1 MKRILFITCALMA
14 AMTISAQ
21 SIQGSWMSPAP
32 FEENDVKGNIYFTF
46 GNTVELKVIAT
57 GKLDEMGSITFS
69 ASIPGTYKQEGKI
82 LKLNLDSKRSETKIE
97 KMDFK
102 PEVQQYFDQNPD
114 VKKKLTDGLMP
125 IVTEIRDELAKD
137 LGGNQTL
144 TIKELTATKLI
155 LLDEDEPMEFTRVQ

>member
-1 MKRILFITCALMA
+1 MKRILLITCALMA
-14 AMTISAQ
+14 AMIISAQ

-32 FEENDVKGNIYFTF
+32 FDDNDVQGNIYFTF
-46 GNTVELKVIAT
+46 GNIVELKVIAT

-114 VKKKLTDGLMP
+114 VKKKLIDGMMP
-125 IVTEIRDELAKD
+125 IVTEIRDEIAKD
-137 LGGNQTL
+137 LGGNQTM

>member
-1 MKRILFITCALMA
+1 MA
-14 AMTISAQ
+14 AMIISAQ

-32 FEENDVKGNIYFTF
+32 FDDNDVQGNIYFTF

>member
-1 MKRILFITCALMA
+1 MKRIVFITCARMA

-32 FEENDVKGNIYFTF
+32 FDDNDVQGNIYFTF

-69 ASIPGTYKQEGKI
+69 ASILGTYKQEGKI